1 VHYTHTNPLS
11 LPYTSSLPPFH
22 PQALQAQ
29 GLSDGP
35 SHEELEQMAELERE
49 MEKHEDAES
58 NSAPSSPSGSSA
70 ANGGEAAA
78 PRSRATLPEGA
89 MPSRN
94 GKLTSAA
101 ADFWFPESRN
111 CPCCKGFKHGC
122 SCRSQGVDT
131 CTHPECID
139 AELSASVRARVAA
152 SASAPASAPPPSGPI
167 SHGTPRTLPP
177 SNTWPAASSAPPRGP
192 PPSDESARPCSFF
205 NSPQG
210 CRFGA
215 TCRNLH
221 AGPGSPSHGG
231 GGYPP
236 MGGPGPM
243 GYAPRPYGGSPP
255 MGGGPPQGGGD
266 QTCVF
271 FRQGTCKF
279 GASCRFVHA

>member
-1 VHYTHTNPLS
+1 
-11 LPYTSSLPPFH
+11 
-22 PQALQAQ
+22 
-29 GLSDGP
+29 
-35 SHEELEQMAELERE
+35 MAELERE
-49 MEKHEDAES
+49 MEKHEDES
-58 NSAPSSPSGSSA
+58 NSAPSSPSGGSR
-70 ANGGEAAA
+70 ANGGEAAAA

-139 AELSASVRARVAA
+139 AEHSEAVRARVAA
-152 SASAPASAPPPSGPI
+152 SASAPASASAAPTPSGPI

-177 SNTWPAASSAPPRGP
+177 SNAWPAASGAPPPRAP
-192 PPSDESARPCSFF
+192 PPVSDESARPCSFF

-215 TCRNLH
+215 SCRNLH

-231 GGYPP
+231 GGGGYYPP
-236 MGGPGPM
+236 MGGQGPM
-243 GYAPRPYGGSPP
+243 GYAPPRPYGAGGG
-255 MGGGPPQGGGD
+255 MGGGMPQMGGGSD
-266 QTCVF
+266 QPCVF
-271 FRQGTCKF
+271 FKQGTCKF
-279 GASCRFVHA
+279 GSSCRNLHA